1 MGEAEDVANEP
12 YTVLVAVAQM
22 LPSWRLRLV
31 ERRLRR
37 CARRG
42 ELRMSGVTVWAAT
55 RAVLRERG
63 KYVPEMW

>member
-1 MGEAEDVANEP
+1 MSEAGATAETYVF
-12 YTVLVAVAQM
+12 LVAVAQM
-22 LPSWRLRLV
+22 LPSWRLRRV

-42 ELRMSGVTVWAAT
+42 ELPMSGVTMWAAT

-63 KYVPEMW
+63 KHVAEMW